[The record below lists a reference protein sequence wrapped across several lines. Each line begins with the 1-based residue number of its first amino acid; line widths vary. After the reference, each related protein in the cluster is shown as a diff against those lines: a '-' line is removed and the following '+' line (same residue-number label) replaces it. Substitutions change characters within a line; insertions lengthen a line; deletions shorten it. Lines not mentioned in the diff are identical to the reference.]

1 MTEKQIREWIA
12 EGNLHAFYTS
22 PEWERLR
29 AEVLADDHYECQRH
43 KARGW
48 YAPANT
54 VHHVNH
60 LRKHPELALCKTYV
74 DADGIVQRNL
84 VSLCHAC
91 HEEIHGHRRAS
102 KAAPL
107 TEERW

>member
-12 EGNLHAFYTS
+12 AGNLHAFYTS

-29 AEVLADDHYECQRH
+29 AEVLADDHHECQLC

-48 YAPANT
+48 YVPANT

-60 LRKHPELALCKTYV
+60 VRQHPELALNKTYV
-74 DADGIVQRNL
+74 DADGNVQKNL
-84 VSLCHAC
+84 VSLCRAC
-91 HEEIHGHRRAS
+91 HEKIHGYRRTS
-102 KAAPL
+102 KAKPL